1 MQIILLILQL
11 ITLAALC
18 YVIHQNNQL
27 KKQLDSIKESYDEL
41 YAMELSYYKKNYG
54 NGTYAVIKE
63 WFDTHDCTVRLVEAD
78 DIMEAYKKGKDTGK
92 DKCVIVNIF
101 KVK

>member
-63 WFDTHDCTVRLVEAD
+63 WFDTHDCTAEYVEAD
-78 DIMEAYKKGKDTGK
+78 NLSDAFL
-92 DKCVIVNIF
+92 KCEPIDEDNGTIINIF
-101 KVK
+101 KVD

>member
-11 ITLAALC
+11 LILATLVIVLRQNDQIKKRIDDLSDNLVDFHAENALF
-18 YVIHQNNQL
+18 HQRYFG
-27 KKQLDSIKESYDEL
+27 K
-41 YAMELSYYKKNYG
+41 
-54 NGTYAVIKE
+54 GTYAVVRE

-78 DIMEAYKKGKDTGK
+78 DIMEAYKKGKDTDK

>member
-11 ITLAALC
+11 LILATLVIVLRQNEQIKKCIDKLSDSLTDFYAENALF
-18 YVIHQNNQL
+18 HQR
-27 KKQLDSIKESYDEL
+27 YF
-41 YAMELSYYKKNYG
+41 G
-54 NGTYAVIKE
+54 RGTYAVVRE

-78 DIMEAYKKGKDTGK
+78 DIMEAYKKGKDTDE

-101 KVK
+101 KIK